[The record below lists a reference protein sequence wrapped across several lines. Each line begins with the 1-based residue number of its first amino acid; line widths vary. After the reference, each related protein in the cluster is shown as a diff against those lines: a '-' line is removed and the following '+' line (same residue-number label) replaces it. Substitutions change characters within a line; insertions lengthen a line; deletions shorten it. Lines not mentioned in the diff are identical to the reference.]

1 MQNDNLKAEEAASL
15 GFLMNIVKQVCLM
28 GKHAL
33 LSKETS
39 VSHMEK
45 QAGFNIG
52 EASQA
57 VPASDSP
64 PV

>member
-1 MQNDNLKAEEAASL
+1 MHLENHLPMKWGRVCEMIICKAEEAASL

-45 QAGFNIG
+45 QAGFNI
-52 EASQA
+52 
-57 VPASDSP
+57 
-64 PV
+64 